1 MQASDDEQP
10 SDIPQEQGGNCEHD
24 SVAAAAAAADAAGV
38 TGKSVSGAAAQASA
52 SAGVAADGVD
62 ATQEIGS
69 TPAEHG
75 CVLLPEVH
83 ILPHSL

>member
-24 SVAAAAAAADAAGV
+24 SVAAAAAAAGV
-38 TGKSVSGAAAQASA
+38 KGETVSGADAQAA
-52 SAGVAADGVD
+52 GSAGVAADGVD